1 MLLLL
6 ADPRTGGNRGAAILV
21 ASGVLVLAGVC
32 CASPVAIDAMSRTAA
47 RGGGSWRF
55 AGRSLG
61 RTRARSAAV
70 VTAIAVTVAAGVVA
84 ISAISGVVDAGSN
97 SPWPTDAVV
106 APAYPAAVYQPSN
119 DIDGTGTVDYA
130 PISPTEVDA
139 ATQERITAIVPS
151 GHWYPRRSATW
162 DPPAGEDQGQWTM
175 SDSSSITFGPG
186 TGIVIADDATMD
198 LYELGP
204 ADRANLERTGALVLQ
219 WQGWWYGPDRDG
231 IEGRVETEH
240 GALTFPLEF
249 RAGLAPLLAPG
260 EDDSAMP
267 NADLAIGAD
276 TVMMTAGAARAA
288 GFDMVP
294 AGGFLRSDAPLTGE
308 QANAL
313 DQLLNE
319 TEAALGNTYRAM
331 PLPADTTA
339 SISYIYDDPGVR
351 VSRPALQGIV
361 VGGALGVT
369 LLVVAIGLAL
379 AAAESRDE
387 RDILVAVGAR
397 PRTMRSMAGVKAVVL
412 TTTGVALGV
421 PAGLI
426 PSLAEA
432 RSIRSEIYAPWLGV
446 AGFVIVIPAVA
457 GGMAWAASSIAQRLR
472 PVRMSTLAVD

>member
-1 MLLLL
+1 M
-6 ADPRTGGNRGAAILV
+6 AEGRGASPGA
-21 ASGVLVLAGVC
+21 ASAG
-32 CASPVAIDAMSRTAA
+32 P
-47 RGGGSWRF
+47 
-55 AGRSLG
+55 
-61 RTRARSAAV
+61 RARSAAV

-106 APAYPAAVYQPSN
+106 APAYPAAVYQPSD
-119 DIDGTGTVDYA
+119 DIDGAGTVDYA

-151 GHWYPRRSATW
+151 GHWYPRRAATW

-198 LYELGP
+198 LYELRPGH
-204 ADRANLERTGALVLQ
+204 RANLERTGALVLQ

-240 GALTFPLEF
+240 GGADVPA
-249 RAGLAPLLAPG
+249 RVSRRPRPAVGAPG
-260 EDDSAMP
+260 DDSTTP

-319 TEAALGNTYRAM
+319 TDAALGNTYRAM
-331 PLPADTTA
+331 PLPADTKA
-339 SISYIYDDPGVR
+339 SISYVYDDPGAGLPSR
-351 VSRPALQGIV
+351 VQGIV

-387 RDILVAVGAR
+387 RDVLIAVGAR
-397 PRTMRSMAGVKAVVL
+397 PRTMRSIAGVKAVVL
-412 TTTGVALGV
+412 TTTGVVLGV

-432 RSIRSEIYAPWLGV
+432 RSVRSEMLR
-446 AGFVIVIPAVA
+446 AVA
-457 GGMAWAASSIAQRLR
+457 RCRRVHHRDPCRRRRHGLGGQQHRPAPSTGPHVDARRRLTPAPPAPR
-472 PVRMSTLAVD
+472 SHFPFHL